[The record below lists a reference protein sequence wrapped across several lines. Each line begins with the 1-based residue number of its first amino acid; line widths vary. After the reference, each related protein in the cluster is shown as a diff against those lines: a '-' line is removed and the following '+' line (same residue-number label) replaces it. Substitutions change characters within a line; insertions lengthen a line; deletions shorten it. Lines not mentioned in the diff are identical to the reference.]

1 MQYRLK
7 CAQRHDQQVLVEKQM
22 QAPLPIVDSP
32 PIPIPEHVPCVE
44 VDEKPELEEEEE
56 FKPCP
61 LTSRIRPVTSNQ
73 VNQFMYGM
81 KN

>member
-7 CAQRHDQQVLVEKQM
+7 CAQRHDQQILVEKQM
-22 QAPLPIVDSP
+22 QAPLPVVASP
-32 PIPIPEHVPCVE
+32 QIPEHVPCVE
-44 VDEKPELEEEEE
+44 VNEKTELEEEEE